1 MRSEPVYLSTGWLSV
16 WLWCSSQTMYLP
28 FFFFLFFCFAQS
40 YILSHITCSKWSR
53 LSGQRCY
60 ISPSL
65 YEVKNETYQ
74 ISHSF
79 HVLPIAGLKG
89 IFLED
94 SPVSAQLNLKIF
106 ELSSSHINHYEV
118 KMAGSSILWEN
129 PILVQVKLP
138 QEMCRGLYGREVT

>member
-1 MRSEPVYLSTGWLSV
+1 MRSELVYQSTGWLSV
-16 WLWCSSQTMYLP
+16 WLWCSFLTMHLP
-28 FFFFLFFCFAQS
+28 LFLVSCFAKS
-40 YILSHITCSKWSR
+40 YMLSHITCPKWSWV
-53 LSGQRCY
+53 SGQHCY

-94 SPVSAQLNLKIF
+94 SQVSAQLNLKIF
-106 ELSSSHINHYEV
+106 ELSGSHINHYEI
-118 KMAGSSILWEN
+118 KMAGSSNLWEN
-129 PILVQVKLP
+129 HILVHVKFP
-138 QEMCRGLYGREVT
+138 QEMCSELYGEKVT